1 MLPGIDVSHWQ
12 VEIDWSEVKRAG
24 VKFAFIKATEFPDK
38 RTDLFIDNLLYENL
52 KGASENGIYWSAYH
66 FFRTH
71 IDPVIQAQAFVATV
85 GEFTCLPPV
94 LDLEVAGS
102 KGEKLNI
109 KVQQFLDEVERLTNR
124 KPIIYTSGSFWR
136 SYMMYEKRV
145 HSDWA
150 RVYPLWMARYTSLWP
165 TPIYPWAGWD
175 FWQYSDS
182 GKIPGVKTHVDLNWF
197 NGSETELVERFV
209 QNGTAY
215 TPPEIPSMP
224 DEEGATEKEY
234 AGSEDKKS
242 AFERAK
248 NVNPQYRGDYQEAV
262 QGPTKRYYA
271 SNRWRKP
278 SRHSAGQQKRSV
290 SHGLRSADER
300 QWVRSYFVEKA
311 LKNMDKK
318 PPRGK

>member
-1 MLPGIDVSHWQ
+1 MIPGIDVSHWQ

-38 RTDLFIDNLLYENL
+38 RTELFIDNLLYQNIQ
-52 KGASENGIYWSAYH
+52 GAAENGIYWGAYH

-71 IDPVIQAQAFVATV
+71 IDPVIQAQAFVETV

-102 KGEKLNI
+102 KGEKLNL
-109 KVQQFLDEVERLTNR
+109 KVQQFLDEVERLTTR

-150 RVYPLWMARYTSLWP
+150 RDYPLWMARYTSLWP

-182 GKIPGVKTHVDLNWF
+182 GKLPGIKTHMDLNWF
-197 NGSETELVERFV
+197 NGSEAELVERFV
-209 QNGTAY
+209 QDGTSY
-215 TPPEIPSMP
+215 TPVVTTET
-224 DEEGATEKEY
+224 EENETAEEEY
-234 AGSEDKKS
+234 TSDASKLA

-248 NVNPQYRGDYQEAV
+248 NVNPQYRGDYQESN

-271 SNRWRKP
+271 SNRWRTPGQHSKGKP
-278 SRHSAGQQKRSV
+278 KRTV
-290 SHGLRSADER
+290 NKGLRTTEER

-311 LKNMDKK
+311 LRDMKK
-318 PPRGK
+318 

>member
-1 MLPGIDVSHWQ
+1 M
-12 VEIDWSEVKRAG
+12 
-24 VKFAFIKATEFPDK
+24 
-38 RTDLFIDNLLYENL
+38 
-52 KGASENGIYWSAYH
+52 
-66 FFRTH
+66 
-71 IDPVIQAQAFVATV
+71 
-85 GEFTCLPPV
+85 PPV

-175 FWQYSDS
+175 FWQYTDS
-182 GKIPGVKTHVDLNWF
+182 GKIPGIKTHVDLNWF
-197 NGSETELVERFV
+197 NGSEAELVERFV
-209 QNGTAY
+209 QDGTDY
-215 TPPEIPSMP
+215 TPPAVPSEADE
-224 DEEGATEKEY
+224 DEEEVASGGKEY
-234 AGSEDKKS
+234 AADPDKLA
-242 AFERAK
+242 AFEQAK
-248 NVNPQYRGDYQEAV
+248 NVDPQYRGDYQEAV

-278 SRHSAGQQKRSV
+278 GRHSVNQPKRNIP
-290 SHGLRSADER
+290 HGLRSADER

-318 PPRGK
+318 PPRRK